1 MQIVIEKLIE
11 FCNTYKVAPSI
22 SFVPDCGSMYIYISF
37 DYRGK
42 RIKHMFYYTMSPNT
56 KDCIEHF
63 KMYEPT
69 FEIEI
74 ERMIKELK
82 DADMRGDTE

>member
-11 FCNTYKVAPSI
+11 FCAEYKVAPSI
-22 SFVPDCGSMYIYISF
+22 RFVPDLGSMFIYIDF
-37 DYRGK
+37 DYKGK
-42 RIKHMFYYTMSPNT
+42 RISHMFYCTMSPSAE
-56 KDCIEHF
+56 KCIEHF

-82 DADMRGDTE
+82 DADSN